1 MLQIRQDR
9 QLRQR
14 MPLTSSPCASPR
26 HFLICREQMQ
36 RAPSLI
42 KSTLYKWEFLELFDL
57 FLIDPDT
64 RRIYQPKFYLSSKL
78 SYCGQPNWY
87 MPRPLNSHT
96 LPSNFKYQAT
106 TAQILKAYGTHYS
119 ALIDE
124 KFTPFIGLLNGEHVK
139 C

>member
-14 MPLTSSPCASPR
+14 MPLTSSPCATSW

-64 RRIYQPKFYLSSKL
+64 RRIYQPKLYLSSKL
-78 SYCGQPNWY
+78 SYCGKPNWY

-96 LPSNFKYQAT
+96 LPSHFKYQAT
-106 TAQILKAYGTHYS
+106 TEQMPKAYGTPYS
-119 ALIDE
+119 VLVDQN
-124 KFTPFIGLLNGEHVK
+124 FTPFIGLLNGEHVK